1 MGVFWFDLGGSEPL
15 EIALQFAWG
24 ERAWGAVWG
33 RPAVKVTAD
42 RCDVFLSLALEPC
55 APVGSVLLGWIGTGL
70 LTAAGPGT
78 VSSCRH
84 EERSTS
90 WGCRH

>member
-42 RCDVFLSLALEPC
+42 RCGVFLSLALEPC